1 MRKAKAVRAQHFA
14 FFSSLFAKARIWA
27 DLAIFAEP
35 SYVAGMAETLNI
47 SLAPGQLAW
56 LKVRKEEEGFTTASD
71 VVRDLIRR
79 QQEKERGDLRAEF
92 EMLKADGAAGAEP
105 VDEILKVVSRVKKER
120 REAHRRS

>member
-1 MRKAKAVRAQHFA
+1 MADIANFA
-14 FFSSLFAKARIWA
+14 A
-27 DLAIFAEP
+27 P
-35 SYVAGMAETLNI
+35 SYVGGMAETLNI
-47 SLAPGQLAW
+47 SLAPGKLAW